1 MSKWIVVCAVIV
13 IGLALI
19 VICFNT
25 WRTKR
30 TFSKIEQMLDL
41 AMEDDFSEKIFD
53 ESRMSALETKF
64 AHYLSASVVSAHH
77 VREEKDTI
85 KALISDISHQTKT
98 PIANLLL
105 YTELLEEEP
114 LDEQAKEYVQL
125 LHGQTKKLRF
135 LIDSLVKLSRLENG
149 ILSLHPTKQQ
159 LQPLLEQLIT
169 EFENQ
174 AAKKGLM
181 LMLHPTDE
189 TACFDEK
196 WTAEAIGNIV
206 DNAIKYTDAGR
217 IEISASAYELYTR
230 IDVKDSGVGISE
242 EEQAKIFSRFYR
254 SEKLAQ
260 KEGVGIGLY
269 LARQILAGENGYIRV
284 VSEEGK
290 GATFSVF
297 LPR

>member
-1 MSKWIVVCAVIV
+1 MLYGALLVL
-13 IGLALI
+13 GLAL
-19 VICFNT
+19 VIAGISR
-25 WRTKR
+25 WKTKR

-41 AMEDDFSEKIFD
+41 AMEDRFSENMFD
-53 ESRMSALETKF
+53 ESRMSALETRF

-77 VREEKDTI
+77 VREEKDKI

-149 ILSLHPTKQQ
+149 ILSLHPTKQP
-159 LQPLLEQLIT
+159 LQPLLEQLVA
-169 EFENQ
+169 EFQ
-174 AAKKGLM
+174 KKAAQKGLK
-181 LMLHPTDE
+181 LVLYSTDE

-196 WTAEAIGNIV
+196 WTAEAIGNLV
-206 DNAIKYTDAGR
+206 DNAIKYTDAG
-217 IEISASAYELYTR
+217 EVVISVSAYELYIR
-230 IDVKDSGVGISE
+230 IDVKDSGVGICE

-284 VSEEGK
+284 ISEEGK